1 MPLILI
7 LALVVLFPIGW
18 LVSRALYRTL
28 VAWTVGLCWLGW
40 VGLAL
45 WRWWAGWGSE
55 ARRQGPREGGA
66 APQPAA
72 SAP

>member
-1 MPLILI
+1 MHAMPLILI

-45 WRWWAGWGSE
+45 WRWWAG
-55 ARRQGPREGGA
+55 
-66 APQPAA
+66 
-72 SAP
+72 